1 MEWTVT
7 IIASFICSLRFWA
20 VVGLAVF
27 PFSVNCTAAETTAPT
42 DLMCELMG
50 APVRSV
56 ITDFAP
62 EFGWV
67 VNSDIKDDIQTAYQI
82 LVASSRDK
90 LDKNI
95 SDLWDSGKV
104 VSEESSNVEY
114 FGKQLLS
121 NTSYFWKVRK
131 WNKSAQVSAYSEVQ
145 EFRMGTPE
153 IAKRD
158 WASWENRYPPAK
170 RKVEPV
176 NMVRKDAGHYFV
188 DFGKA
193 AFGTVELV
201 LSSDSAGQ
209 QVEVHLGEKLSKENT
224 IDRRTPGSI
233 RYFKATLKLRKG
245 THTYT
250 VTIPPDKRNTGTQA
264 IKMPGDVG
272 EVLPFRYCEIA
283 NCPSQLDKSDIR
295 QIAVNYL
302 FDDTASDFV
311 SSDRV
316 LNAVWDMCKYSI
328 KATSFCGV
336 YVDGDRERIPYE
348 ADAYINQLCHYC
360 VDREY
365 TMARFSHEYL
375 IENPTWP
382 TEWILHSVLMAW
394 ADYMYTGNIE
404 SMERY
409 YDDLKAKT
417 LISLA
422 REDGL
427 ISVNTGLVTKDVL
440 KSIHFDGKL
449 KDLVDWPPASF
460 TKDQK
465 YGERDHY
472 DMVAVN
478 TVVNMFHYRA
488 LVLMSKIAEVLGRSG
503 DRDHFS
509 KQAKLV
515 KITINEKLFDK
526 NRGIYLDGEGS
537 AHAALHANMFGVAF
551 GVVSEEHIPSVI
563 EFIKSRGMACSV
575 YGAQHLLDA
584 LYMAGEDDYALEL
597 MTATHNRGWYNM
609 IKSGS
614 TISLEAWDWKYKNN
628 LDWNHAWGA
637 APANIIPRRLMGV
650 TPLEAGFSK
659 MMIKPQPG
667 NLKHAS
673 LELPTIKGTV
683 HVNFDA
689 SQKEIFVLNVD
700 IPANT
705 TAMVYVPAKSPDA
718 VTESGKSIDDASGI
732 RFLKMESGK
741 AIYQVGSGSYSFKSE
756 NF

>member
-1 MEWTVT
+1 M
-7 IIASFICSLRFWA
+7 AA
-20 VVGLAVF
+20 
-27 PFSVNCTAAETTAPT
+27 TAASG
-42 DLMCELMG
+42 LMCELMG
-50 APVRSV
+50 EPARTV
-56 ITDFAP
+56 ITDFTP
-62 EFGWV
+62 EFGWI
-67 VNSDIKDDIQTAYQI
+67 VNSDTKDDIQTGYQI

-95 SDLWDSGKV
+95 GDLWDSGKV
-104 VSEESSNVEY
+104 SSGESSNAEY
-114 FGKQLLS
+114 SGKQLSS
-121 NTSYFWKVRK
+121 NTSCFWKVRT
-131 WNKSAQVSAYSEVQ
+131 WNKDLQVSDYSDIQ
-145 EFRMGTPE
+145 EFRMGTAE
-153 IAKRD
+153 SGKRD
-158 WASWENRYPPAK
+158 WTSWENRYPLVK

-176 NMVRKDAGHYFV
+176 KIVRNGKGHYFV

-209 QVEVHLGEKLSKENT
+209 KVEVHLGEKLSKENT
-224 IDRRTPGSI
+224 IDRRPPGSI
-233 RYFKATLKLRKG
+233 RYCKATLKLRKG

-250 VTIPPDKRNTGTQA
+250 VTIPPDKRNTGSRA

-272 EVLPFRYCEIA
+272 EVLPFRYCEIV
-283 NCPSQLDKSDIR
+283 NCPSQPDKSDIR

-311 SSDRV
+311 SSDKV

-336 YVDGDRERIPYE
+336 YVDGDRERISYE

-382 TEWILHSVLMAW
+382 TELILHSVLIAW

-449 KDLVDWPPASF
+449 NDLVDWPPASF

-478 TVVNMFHYRA
+478 TVVNVFHYRT
-488 LVLMSKIAEVLGRSG
+488 LVLMSKIADVLSRNDDS
-503 DRDHFS
+503 DDFA
-509 KQAKLV
+509 KQSVLV
-515 KITINEKLFDK
+515 KRTINEKLFDK
-526 NRGIYLDGEGS
+526 KRGIYLDGEGS
-537 AHAALHANMFGVAF
+537 KHSALHANMFGLAF
-551 GVVSEEHIPSVI
+551 GVVPKEHIASVT
-563 EFIKSRGMACSV
+563 EFVKSRGMACSV

-597 MTATHNRGWYNM
+597 MTATHDRSWYNM

-614 TISLEAWDWKYKNN
+614 TVSLEAWDWKYKNN

-637 APANIIPRRLMGV
+637 APADIIPRRLMGV
-650 TPLEAGFSK
+650 MPLEAGFSK

-667 NLKHAS
+667 SLKHAS
-673 LELPTIKGTV
+673 LNLPTIKGTV
-683 HVNFDA
+683 HVDFDA
-689 SQKEIFVLNVD
+689 SQNGVFILNVD

-705 TAMVYVPAKSPDA
+705 TAKVYVPSFGKIIRSVLLDG
-718 VTESGKSIDDASGI
+718 VKRQGLVEEKFVVFNNIGSGKH
-732 RFLKMESGK
+732 RFELN
-741 AIYQVGSGSYSFKSE
+741 V
-756 NF
+756 N